1 LVRGNLA
8 TKNPWH
14 EINWLKGTP
23 QQKIWYTADQRD
35 RLLAAANRLGT
46 KFHAACSL
54 FLDTAIRNGELCH
67 ATWQHVDL
75 TSLAITVASEPGGWE
90 PKDHQIRRAFFST
103 ETGILLRNWAAACRS
118 SLVAH
123 QHLTPEKAD
132 ETLQGFRVFGIG
144 LSAGHDP
151 YERTFNTLLKKAC
164 RTAGTPEVTAH
175 ALRRTVARLANE
187 AGAGI
192 RDLKELLGHSNLSTT
207 EIYIGR
213 EQEDAARRVRLA
225 LARAKSGNKMVT
237 VDGQPNSAGESQQD
251 ATPARTAC

>member
-1 LVRGNLA
+1 MIG
-8 TKNPWH
+8 
-14 EINWLKGTP
+14 
-23 QQKIWYTADQRD
+23 Y
-35 RLLAAANRLGT
+35 
-46 KFHAACSL
+46 
-54 FLDTAIRNGELCH
+54 LDTAVRNGELCH

-75 TSLAITVASEPGGWE
+75 TALTITVAPEPGGWE
-90 PKDHQIRRAFFST
+90 PKDHQIRRAFFSP
-103 ETGILLRNWAAACRS
+103 ETGLLLRQWAAACRS
-118 SLVAH
+118 SLVAREH
-123 QHLTPEKAD
+123 IKPEKAD
-132 ETLQGFRVFGIG
+132 EILQGCRVFGVG

-151 YERTFNTLLKKAC
+151 YERTFNALLKKAC
-164 RTAGTPEVTAH
+164 SAAGTPEVTAH

-237 VDGQPNSAGESQQD
+237 VDAQPNAAGESQ
-251 ATPARTAC
+251 